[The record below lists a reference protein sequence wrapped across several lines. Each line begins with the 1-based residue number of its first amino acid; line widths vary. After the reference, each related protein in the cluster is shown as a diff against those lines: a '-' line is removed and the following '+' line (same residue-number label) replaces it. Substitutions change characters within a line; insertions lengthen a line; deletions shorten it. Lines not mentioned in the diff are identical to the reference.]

1 MYIGTWLNDRSCQC
15 EGRLVAASLLAA
27 CFVLNH
33 ENDSVLVCPLQPLH
47 AAWLLSSPGFPT
59 SLHSMFAA
67 PLKHFFCPY
76 SVSMPIL
83 SCPRGNRFDNLLSAI
98 LFTRPTYWNWITI
111 SMAFPLVYWRC
122 SGPSL
127 MHIILPFNFKYS
139 IQGELPR
146 NWVAYQ
152 WQAWPELK
160 EAESSAV
167 CQALSSQLEFHGRNQ
182 NWSYHSHSLL
192 FSLLVFFLY
201 ILILLSVTPFCPL
214 SPYHP
219 TGKKRDVKQTSKL
232 SLLPV
237 VPLSVFIQTAG
248 ALGSTILGEE

>member
-1 MYIGTWLNDRSCQC
+1 MKMTRSSC
-15 EGRLVAASLLAA
+15 A
-27 CFVLNH
+27 
-33 ENDSVLVCPLQPLH
+33 
-47 AAWLLSSPGFPT
+47 LSSRSVPLGFWAVAGFPT

-160 EAESSAV
+160 EVESSAV